1 MLDTVTNTLGTIA
14 DTLLLMLST
23 FWFWL
28 GRPGLNPLSW
38 NGLTWMV
45 AGLFLLMVALMLR
58 SWVDP
63 LAPKAQMR
71 ISTKPDLLISEGAI
85 QQLENS
91 SLQHLDFTISNM
103 GSTPVQLLEL
113 IVQTSLSR
121 PIAVE
126 AIELLLPQ
134 EMVELEATLP
144 TELLGDGGTMQV
156 FAYVPQRKS
165 KLYNL
170 RAKLIWEA
178 QKKRFKIS
186 PAGQSLQVARKFNS
200 ERLSTL
206 RQQIWQA
213 QNPLLENETP
223 PPQLAP
229 QPEPFIDPKKT
240 QTTVKVKK
248 TLDLDFPTK
257 F

>member
-23 FWFWL
+23 FWLWL
-28 GRPGLNPLSW
+28 GRPGLNPLNW
-38 NGLTWMV
+38 NSLTWIV
-45 AGLFLLMVALMLR
+45 AGLCLLMFVLMIR
-58 SWVDP
+58 GWVDP
-63 LAPKAQMR
+63 EAPKVKPR
-71 ISTKPDLLISEGAI
+71 LPTKPDLLISKGDI

-91 SLQHLDFTISNM
+91 ILQRLNFTISNL
-103 GSTPVQLLEL
+103 GGTPVQLLEL
-113 IVQTSLSR
+113 VLQTSLSR
-121 PIAVE
+121 PVVVE

-144 TELLGDGGTMQV
+144 TELLGDSGAMQV

-165 KLYNL
+165 KLYTL
-170 RAKLIWEA
+170 RAKLVLDS
-178 QKKRFKIS
+178 QNKRFKIS
-186 PAGQSLQVARKFNS
+186 STGQSLQLARKTNS
-200 ERLSTL
+200 ERLSAL
-206 RQQIWQA
+206 RQQIEQA
-213 QNPLLENETP
+213 QALTRRETP
-223 PPQLAP
+223 PPELAP
-229 QPEPFIDPKKT
+229 QLESYIDPKKT